1 MSGWILR
8 FILLYLVV
16 RAVMRIGRGLLD
28 GLRGPAEPRAP
39 AAVPLVR
46 DPICGTFVVP
56 TSALALGTGSDTRFF
71 CSEKCLRAYQVKFA
85 P

>member
-1 MSGWILR
+1 MGGWILR
-8 FILLYLVV
+8 AILLYLVV
-16 RAVMRIGRGLLD
+16 RAVMRIVRGVLD
-28 GLRGPAEPRAP
+28 GLRASVDPP

-56 TSALALGTGSDTRFF
+56 SSALMLGTGPNTRFF

>member
-8 FILLYLVV
+8 LVLLYLVV
-16 RAVMRIGRGLLD
+16 RAVMRIVRGVID
-28 GLRGPAEPRAP
+28 GMRAPAEPP
-39 AAVPLVR
+39 AAVGLVR

-56 TSALALGTGSDTRFF
+56 ASALVLGTGADTRFF
-71 CSEKCLRAYQVKFA
+71 CSEKCRRAYQVKFA

>member
-1 MSGWILR
+1 MAGWILKLV
-8 FILLYLVV
+8 LLYLVI
-16 RAVMRIGRGLLD
+16 RAVMRIVRGVLD
-28 GLRGPAEPRAP
+28 GLRLPADPP

-56 TSALALGTGSDTRFF
+56 SAALALGTGAGTRFF

>member
-8 FILLYLVV
+8 AILLYLVV
-16 RAVMRIGRGLLD
+16 RAVIRIVRGVLD
-28 GLRGPAEPRAP
+28 GLRAPAEPP

-56 TSALALGTGSDTRFF
+56 SRALALGTGAETRFF
-71 CSEKCLRAYQVKFA
+71 CSEKCRRAYQVKFA
-85 P
+85 Q

>member
-1 MSGWILR
+1 MAGWILKLV
-8 FILLYLVV
+8 LLYLVI
-16 RAVMRIGRGLLD
+16 RAVMRIVRGVLD
-28 GLRGPAEPRAP
+28 GLRLPADPP

-56 TSALALGTGSDTRFF
+56 SSALALGTGADTRFF

>member
-8 FILLYLVV
+8 LILLYLVV
-16 RAVMRIGRGLLD
+16 RAVMRIVRGVID
-28 GLRGPAEPRAP
+28 GMRGPAQPP
-39 AAVPLVR
+39 AAVGLVR

-56 TSALALGTGSDTRFF
+56 ATALVLGTGADTRFF
-71 CSEKCLRAYQVKFA
+71 CSEKCRRAYQVKFA

>member
-1 MSGWILR
+1 MAGWILKLV
-8 FILLYLVV
+8 LLYLVI
-16 RAVMRIGRGLLD
+16 RAVMRVVRGVLD
-28 GLRGPAEPRAP
+28 GLRLPADPP

-56 TSALALGTGSDTRFF
+56 SAALALGTGADTRFF

>member
-8 FILLYLVV
+8 LILLYLVV
-16 RAVMRIGRGLLD
+16 RAVMRIVRGVVD
-28 GLRGPAEPRAP
+28 GIRGPAEPP

-56 TSALALGTGSDTRFF
+56 SSALMLGTGPDTRFF
-71 CSEKCLRAYQVKFA
+71 CSEQCLRAYQVKFA

>member
-1 MSGWILR
+1 MAGWILKL
-8 FILLYLVV
+8 ILLYLVI
-16 RAVMRIGRGLLD
+16 RAVMRIVRGVLD
-28 GLRGPAEPRAP
+28 GLRAPADPP

-56 TSALALGTGSDTRFF
+56 SSALMLGTGADTRFF
-71 CSEKCLRAYQVKFA
+71 CSEKCLRDYQVKFA

>member
-8 FILLYLVV
+8 LILLYLVV
-16 RAVMRIGRGLLD
+16 RAVMRIVRGVVD
-28 GLRGPAEPRAP
+28 GFRASAEPP

-56 TSALALGTGSDTRFF
+56 SSALMLGTGADTRFF
-71 CSEKCLRAYQVKFA
+71 CSEQCRRAYQAKFA

>member
-1 MSGWILR
+1 MAGWILKLV
-8 FILLYLVV
+8 LLYLVI
-16 RAVMRIGRGLLD
+16 RAVMRIVRGVID
-28 GLRGPAEPRAP
+28 GLRGTIEPP

-56 TSALALGTGSDTRFF
+56 SSALALGSGAETRFF